1 MKQRY
6 DIYLFDLHM
15 VEEKVLELMEQ
26 VQNIDSA
33 VKIMILTESNISP
46 YFNIMVNLGVSG
58 FISRSYS
65 KEQLIRAV
73 RCTAEGQAIIPTSLL
88 RQLRR
93 SSHKVKLQNGK
104 NISISEKEEKILM
117 ELSKG
122 LTNEEISRT
131 LYMSKRTLERQL
143 TKIYKK
149 LQVQSRT
156 EAITKSQKLGLIP
169 QIILS

>member
-1 MKQRY
+1 
-6 DIYLFDLHM
+6 M

-73 RCTAEGQAIIPTSLL
+73 RCTAEGQAIIRTSLL

-156 EAITKSQKLGLIP
+156 EAIIKSQKLGIIP
-169 QIILS
+169 EIILS